1 MNKIRK
7 TDSDRF
13 YDRIGK
19 LLVEARSSAVQA
31 INLFDGGFGYKFF
44 FGEKTCLIS
53 KVGYNY
59 FMNKEWLWLSSD
71 TNSWNP
77 EPDTYRWFYLKR
89 QSITFS
95 IGLMF

>member
-44 FGEKTCLIS
+44 LGEKTCVIS
-53 KVGYNY
+53 K
-59 FMNKEWLWLSSD
+59 L
-71 TNSWNP
+71 
-77 EPDTYRWFYLKR
+77 
-89 QSITFS
+89 
-95 IGLMF
+95 